1 MLEMIDATNTI
12 ESVSTD
18 FMPEMADP
26 QVELGEEITSLWV
39 AHANAKIAYRVTNAE
54 LRILRA
60 KLGEQLCRMKEVLAR
75 PGRGGQWS
83 SFLEERQIP
92 RATADRLV
100 ARYLRSLD
108 PNANCVS
115 EPISEPTEE
124 DVKKLFDAVWPKL
137 QRTLKSQQSFQI
149 FIDLL
154 TSQIESTEGTTDCP
168 ASLDGDFLGE
178 PELGSDVLVA
188 YPASRAFGTMTNSCS
203 HVGHSV

>member
-1 MLEMIDATNTI
+1 MLEMIDAMNTI

-18 FMPEMADP
+18 FTPEMADP

-60 KLGEQLCRMKEVLAR
+60 KLGEQFCRMKEVLAR

-100 ARYLRSLD
+100 ARYLRSLNPD
-108 PNANCVS
+108 VNCIT
-115 EPISEPTEE
+115 EDIPEPTEE
-124 DVKKLFDAVWPKL
+124 DVRKLF
-137 QRTLKSQQSFQI
+137 
-149 FIDLL
+149 
-154 TSQIESTEGTTDCP
+154 
-168 ASLDGDFLGE
+168 AS
-178 PELGSDVLVA
+178 VLVGEFCGST
-188 YPASRAFGTMTNSCS
+188 PAAGRQCTIALL
-203 HVGHSV
+203 